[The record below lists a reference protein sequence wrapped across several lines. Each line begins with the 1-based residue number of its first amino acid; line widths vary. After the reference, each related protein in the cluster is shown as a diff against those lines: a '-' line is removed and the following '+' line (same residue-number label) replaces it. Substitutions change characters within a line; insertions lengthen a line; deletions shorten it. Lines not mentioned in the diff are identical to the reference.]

1 MVSLATNKHIRKM
14 CFQLRSDYRRQFE
27 SCGYPSAGRSGF
39 LGKLSALLKSPGFF
53 AVLVHRLMHL
63 GDTGYHGKTCVLMKY
78 YIRLVLCP
86 FNYLRKTL
94 MKIEIPK
101 SLSIGPGLVL
111 SSRGEIIVGAKCIGE
126 NCTLDHKV
134 TIGVGGR
141 NREKPI
147 IGDNVR
153 VESGALVFGGIRIGN
168 NVTIKAGTVCS
179 KNIPDNCVVEG
190 NPARIF
196 KLQQQQV

>member
-1 MVSLATNKHIRKM
+1 MVSLNTNRHIRKM
-14 CFQLRSDYRRQFE
+14 CFQLRSDYRRHLE
-27 SCGYPSAGRSGF
+27 SYGYPSADQTGS
-39 LGKLSALLKSPGFF
+39 LGKLLAFLRSPGFF

-63 GDTGYHGKTCVLMKY
+63 GDTGYHGKRCLLMRY

-111 SSRGEIIVGAKCIGE
+111 SSRGEIVVGAECIGE

-134 TIGVGGR
+134 TIGVGGPK
-141 NREKPI
+141 REKPI

-153 VESGALVFGGIRIGN
+153 VESGALIFGGIRIGN

-179 KNIPDNCVVEG
+179 KNIPDNCTVEG
-190 NPARIF
+190 NPARIV
-196 KLQQQQV
+196 KLL

>member
-1 MVSLATNKHIRKM
+1 
-14 CFQLRSDYRRQFE
+14 
-27 SCGYPSAGRSGF
+27 
-39 LGKLSALLKSPGFF
+39 
-53 AVLVHRLMHL
+53 
-63 GDTGYHGKTCVLMKY
+63 MKY

-111 SSRGEIIVGAKCIGE
+111 SSRGEIIIGAKCIGE
-126 NCTLDHKV
+126 NCTFDNKV

-168 NVTIKAGTVCS
+168 NVTIKSGTVCS
-179 KNIPDNCVVEG
+179 KNIPDNCIVEG
-190 NPARIF
+190 NPARIL
-196 KLQQQQV
+196 KLHQHQA